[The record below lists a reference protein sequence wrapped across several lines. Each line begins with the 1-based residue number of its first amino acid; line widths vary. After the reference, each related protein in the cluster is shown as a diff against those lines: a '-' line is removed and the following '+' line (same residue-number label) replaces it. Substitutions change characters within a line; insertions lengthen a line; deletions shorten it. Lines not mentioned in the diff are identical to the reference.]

1 MLILHPGCYM
11 KKSLTKY
18 LMVIGVLFAHYNLYP
33 QVINAYAK
41 VTAISGTTLT
51 LSNVNQTAHSFA
63 VGDEVVIMQMQDDVI
78 GSNTADNPTF
88 GDLSAI
94 GSAGLYEIRRITDI
108 DGNSTLGYT
117 SASPTTLSLAS
128 LTNTYNTGTNSS
140 VQIISFRQ
148 MSTTNYTTTG
158 NISAL
163 AWDGNVGGVVAMYV
177 PGTLTLNH
185 NIIANGQ
192 GFRGGNSS
200 SNYYIGGTGCYTT
213 PYREN
218 NTQHA
223 FKGEGIYKNTT
234 ATYNNARAKILTG
247 GGGGIQINTGGGG
260 GGNFTAGG
268 TGGPGWNGTAAGC
281 PFASGGY
288 GYGGIALS
296 AHISGNRIFMGGGGG
311 GGQQNNSVATNGG
324 NGGGI
329 ILIKANTIQTSGA
342 CGGRSI
348 TANGIT
354 PSLSGND
361 GAGGGGAGGSIV
373 FWVNNWAISSTCV
386 LTISANGG
394 NGGTVNSSTHAG
406 GGAGAQGVVIFNGA
420 QPTANITTQTN
431 NGNPGCNNNSN
442 PCNNSAGSASGI
454 NGSGILQNTGNPLPV
469 ELVFFRATKLSEN
482 TALLDWA
489 TASET
494 NNSHFSL
501 YKSIDGLNWEKL
513 TDIPGKG
520 NSNAYNSYEFTDF
533 NLLQGTN
540 YYKLTQTD
548 FDGTTKNHGIRFI
561 EADINSDFYIYPN
574 PFDGLINISSN
585 NNISSITIL
594 SAEGK
599 TIKTLT
605 GINSNVCSI
614 STDDLAAGIYF
625 IRINNDFG
633 KSYFNKIIK
642 Y

>member
-1 MLILHPGCYM
+1 MMKTTSTCHFLQLLFISTLIFP
-11 KKSLTKY
+11 S
-18 LMVIGVLFAHYNLYP
+18 NLYS

-63 VGDEVVIMQMQDDVI
+63 VGSHVVIMQMQDDVI
-78 GSNTADNPTF
+78 GSNTTNASTF

-108 DGNSTLGYT
+108 DGNSTDGYT
-117 SASPTTLSLAS
+117 SATPTNITLDVIN
-128 LTNTYNTGTNSS
+128 NTYNTGTNSS

-163 AWDGNVGGVVAMYV
+163 AWDGNIGGVVAMYV
-177 PGTLTLNH
+177 PGTLTLSH
-185 NIIANGQ
+185 NISANAL
-192 GFRGGNSS
+192 GFRGGTRSNNNSGS
-200 SNYYIGGTGCYTT
+200 VCVAANMSL
-213 PYREN
+213 YRAN
-218 NTQHA
+218 DPNCGY
-223 FKGEGIYKNTT
+223 KGEGIYKNTNN
-234 ATYNNARAKILTG
+234 TYNNQRAKILNG
-247 GGGGIQINTGGGG
+247 GGGGVHHNSGGGG
-260 GGNFTAGG
+260 GGNYTAGG
-268 TGGPGWNGTAAGC
+268 NGGNGYNNCTTNPAPGI
-281 PFASGGY
+281 
-288 GYGGIALS
+288 GGIALS
-296 AHISGNRIFMGGGGG
+296 AYISADRIFMGGGGG
-311 GGQQNNSVATNGG
+311 GGQQNNTQGRNGG

-329 ILIKANTIQTSGA
+329 ILIKATEITTS
-342 CGGRSI
+342 CGSSVSI
-348 TANGIT
+348 TANGT
-354 PSLSGND
+354 GPATNGTND
-361 GAGGGGAGGSIV
+361 GGGGGGAAGSIV
-373 FWVNNWAISSTCV
+373 FWVDTWNVSASCP
-386 LTISANGG
+386 LTITANGG
-394 NGGTVNSSTHAG
+394 NGSTSNDGAAHAG

-420 QPTANITTQTN
+420 QPTTNVTTQTN
-431 NGNPGCNNNSN
+431 NGNPGCNNSSSPCTN
-442 PCNNSAGSASGI
+442 PAGSASGT
-454 NGSGILQNTGNPLPV
+454 NGSGIITGAGTGNPMPV

-482 TALLDWA
+482 AALLDWA

-614 STDDLAAGIYF
+614 STDDLATGIYF

-633 KSYFNKIIK
+633 KNYFNKIIK